1 MNEMIKEAC
10 LELMHHG
17 VQGMHWGVR
26 RYQPYGQ
33 GYNADHKGRFIGKS
47 SGEQTG
53 GRYRNKYKK
62 GEAMDTKVKGD
73 SSVTRKVKRDY
84 NDLGDKE
91 FASRYHVDKNT
102 YRKRVNRY
110 GDPYMHSPL
119 AKIGKKMAANKR
131 VQKGTSKRLNRELTK
146 YEKKL
151 DKLQKMREDDTQRA
165 KIAEYENKGRRA
177 IETVQND
184 GYRVRFNESNGRYE
198 VYR

>member
-1 MNEMIKEAC
+1 MNDYVKSEYIA
-10 LELMHHG
+10 HHG

-26 RYQPYGQ
+26 RYQPYGT
-33 GYNADHKGRFIGKS
+33 GYDAEHKGRFIGKS
-47 SGEQTG
+47 NGEQTG

-84 NDLGDKE
+84 NDLSDKE
-91 FASRYHVDKNT
+91 FSSRYHVDKNT
-102 YRKRVNRY
+102 YRKRVNKY

-119 AKIGKKMAANKR
+119 AKMGKKMAANKR

-151 DKLQKMREDDTQRA
+151 DKLEKMRNDPAAQERI
-165 KIAEYENKGRRA
+165 KEYETKGRRA
-177 IETVQND
+177 IETVMND

>member
-1 MNEMIKEAC
+1 MNDYVKSEYIA
-10 LELMHHG
+10 HHG

-26 RYQPYGQ
+26 RYQPYGT
-33 GYNADHKGRFIGKS
+33 GYDAEHKGRFIGKS
-47 SGEQTG
+47 NGEQTG

-84 NDLGDKE
+84 NDLSDKE
-91 FASRYHVDKNT
+91 FSSRYHVDKNT
-102 YRKRVNRY
+102 YRKRVNKY

-151 DKLQKMREDDTQRA
+151 DKLEKMRNDPAAQERI
-165 KIAEYENKGRRA
+165 KEYETKGRRA
-177 IETVQND
+177 IETVMND